1 MMQVSDQMTTT
12 LKQGGMKHVGLLN
25 CIEFGRLFH
34 LWMVLQ
40 TYLRS

>member
-1 MMQVSDQMTTT
+1 MQVTDQMTTA
-12 LKQGGMKHVGLLN
+12 LKQGGMKPVGLLN
-25 CIEFGRLFH
+25 CIGLGRLFH